1 MKDLKIH
8 TDYPLKALNTFGV
21 DVQAAHYTEVTSE
34 AQLQALLDEPQWQQT
49 SKMILGG
56 GSNVL
61 FTQDFPGLMI
71 KNNIL
76 GTKII
81 KEDEDHVWLSVGA
94 GENWHDFVM
103 YCIDHH
109 YAGIENLSL
118 IPGTVGAAP
127 MQNIGAY
134 GTEIKDCFDTLSA
147 IHIEDGTSHQ
157 FNNSDCEFGYR
168 DSVFKRQLKNQF
180 AITSVTLRL
189 NKQPAFNTSYGAIT
203 KMLDTMNVKDLSIR
217 AISDAVISLRQQKL
231 PDPKKIGNA
240 GSFFKNPFIPQTH
253 FETIKQQY
261 PDIPHHSITD
271 DTVKIPAAWLIEQCG
286 WKGKRCGNT
295 GVHEQQALV
304 IVNHNNADGIS
315 IRKLSEDIQ
324 ESVLEKFKIQLE
336 SEVNII

>member
-1 MKDLKIH
+1 MKDLKIQ
-8 TDYPLKALNTFGV
+8 TDYSLKALNTFGV
-21 DVQAAHYTEVTSE
+21 DVQAAHYTEITSE
-34 AQLQALLDEPQWQQT
+34 TQLQALLQEPQWQKT
-49 SKMILGG
+49 PKMILGG

-76 GTKII
+76 GIKTI
-81 KEDEDHVWLSVGA
+81 KEDNDHVWLNVGA

-118 IPGTVGAAP
+118 IPGTIGAAP

-134 GTEIKDCFDTLSA
+134 GTEIKDCFDTLNA
-147 IHIEDGTSHQ
+147 IQIKSGISQQ
-157 FNNSDCEFGYR
+157 FDNSSCKFGYR
-168 DSVFKRQLKNQF
+168 DSVFKRQCKNQF
-180 AITSVTLRL
+180 VITTVTLRL
-189 NKQPAFNTSYGAIT
+189 NKQPIFNTSYGAIT
-203 KMLDTMNVKDLSIR
+203 KMLDTMNIKDLSIR

-240 GSFFKNPFIPQTH
+240 GSFFKNPIISQTQL
-253 FETIKQQY
+253 EIIKQQY
-261 PDIPHHSITD
+261 SDIPHHSITD
-271 DTVKIPAAWLIEQCG
+271 NTIKIPAAWLIEQCG
-286 WKGKRCGNT
+286 WKGKRCGDT

-315 IRKLSEDIQ
+315 IKKLSEDIQ
-324 ESVLEKFKIQLE
+324 ESVLEKFNIQLE